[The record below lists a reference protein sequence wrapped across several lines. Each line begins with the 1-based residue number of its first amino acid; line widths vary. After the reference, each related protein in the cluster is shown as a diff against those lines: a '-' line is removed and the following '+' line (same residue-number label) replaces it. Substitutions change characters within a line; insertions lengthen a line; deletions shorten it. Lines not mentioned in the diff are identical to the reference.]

1 VEDVVNGPGEF
12 DEAGELD
19 ELDAQILARLAGLH
33 DRLDGPPDDFDERI
47 VFAVAAAGLDA
58 ELARLEEQDLAA
70 ARTNDESARTMS
82 FEASSLTILLT
93 ITELV
98 DDRVRLDGWLAPG
111 AAHTVLLRSGEG
123 AADRST
129 LADDTGRFVL
139 DRVRRGLTQLVVRPE
154 GGRSVVT
161 PAFEL

>member
-1 VEDVVNGPGEF
+1 MNGPGEP

-19 ELDAQILARLAGLH
+19 ELDELDGEILARLAGLH

-47 VFAVAAAGLDA
+47 VFAVAAAGLGA

-93 ITELV
+93 VTDVVE
-98 DDRVRLDGWLAPG
+98 DRVRIDGWLAPG
-111 AAHTVLLRSGEG
+111 AAHAVLLRSGEG
-123 AADRST
+123 AADRSAF
-129 LADDTGRFVL
+129 ADDTGRFVL
-139 DRVRRGLTQLVVRPE
+139 DRVRRGLTQLVVSAE
-154 GGRSVVT
+154 GGLSVVT
-161 PAFEL
+161 PTFEL